1 MRDIEIGGV
10 YRHFKGNYYYI
21 KDVAIHSETGEEYVV
36 YQALYDDYKT
46 YIRSK
51 EMFLEKADVTREDN
65 IFKQDYRFELMDVK
79 TGEIKRNEK

>member
-1 MRDIEIGGV
+1 MRDIEIGKT

-46 YIRSK
+46 YIRPK
-51 EMFLEKADVTREDN
+51 EMFLEKADTNRADN
-65 IFKQDYRFELMDVK
+65 IFKQEYRFELVDVK
-79 TGEIKRNEK
+79 TGEIQ